1 MDILTRKEYAAQVD
15 SWLGKEVIIV
25 LTGQR
30 RVGKSYV
37 LKDFVQRHQQDE
49 NVNIIYID
57 KEKRQFSFISNQEQL
72 GKYIDEHFVKGKN
85 NYILV
90 DEIQEIEGWE
100 HVVRS
105 FRTEENTDIIITGS
119 NSKMLSSELS
129 TLLAGRYEEIRIQG
143 LSYLEFL
150 MFHGLEDN
158 EASLTAYLN
167 YGGMP
172 GLRVIGL
179 REEEHIWEYLHSVFD
194 TVILKDVVERH
205 NIRNLPFLKNLITY
219 LADTI
224 GKINSATSISKYMKS
239 LQQTISTNVILDYAN
254 YYAEAYLID
263 LVNRYDIHGRRL
275 FDNNRKT
282 FFGDVGL
289 RNMIVGST
297 RDSDIEKVIEN
308 VVYLHLKRL
317 GFQVYIGQLQ
327 ASEIDF
333 VCTKPSGLRVY
344 VQASYLIANEET
356 RAREFGN
363 LRKINDNYPK
373 FVISMTPLVSRNDD
387 NGIIHLHLRRFLT
400 EGLGI

>member
-119 NSKMLSSELS
+119 NSQMLSSELS

-179 REEEHIWEYLHSVFD
+179 RE
-194 TVILKDVVERH
+194 
-205 NIRNLPFLKNLITY
+205 
-219 LADTI
+219 
-224 GKINSATSISKYMKS
+224 
-239 LQQTISTNVILDYAN
+239 
-254 YYAEAYLID
+254 
-263 LVNRYDIHGRRL
+263 
-275 FDNNRKT
+275 
-282 FFGDVGL
+282 
-289 RNMIVGST
+289 
-297 RDSDIEKVIEN
+297 
-308 VVYLHLKRL
+308 
-317 GFQVYIGQLQ
+317 
-327 ASEIDF
+327 
-333 VCTKPSGLRVY
+333 
-344 VQASYLIANEET
+344 
-356 RAREFGN
+356 
-363 LRKINDNYPK
+363 
-373 FVISMTPLVSRNDD
+373 
-387 NGIIHLHLRRFLT
+387 
-400 EGLGI
+400 

>member
-333 VCTKPSGLRVY
+333 VCIKPSGLRVY